1 MKQANSKFH
10 LNIFLDKHIFGTF
23 NPNPDGEGV
32 YDFRN
37 FEEIQLKMAWS
48 KSIFFYPRP
57 IPHKT
62 Y

>member
-37 FEEIQLKMAWS
+37 FEEIQLKMA
-48 KSIFFYPRP
+48 
-57 IPHKT
+57 
-62 Y
+62 